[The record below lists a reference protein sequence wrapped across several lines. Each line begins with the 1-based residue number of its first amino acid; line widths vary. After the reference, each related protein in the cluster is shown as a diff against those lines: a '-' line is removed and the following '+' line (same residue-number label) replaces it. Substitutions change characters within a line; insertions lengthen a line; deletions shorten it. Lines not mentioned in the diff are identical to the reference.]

1 MVLIGG
7 GERAEA
13 VGHSFAAV
21 PPPSGDGFHVAR
33 PFGPHARAKRHGEDT
48 RRAGKMSAASA
59 RSGGGGS
66 EDPAVANRTNVL
78 LNRWRAGEVTILQ
91 RLYRSARLT
100 GASFRRGCLSLFS
113 RTNASVR
120 AANE

>member
-1 MVLIGG
+1 
-7 GERAEA
+7 
-13 VGHSFAAV
+13 
-21 PPPSGDGFHVAR
+21 
-33 PFGPHARAKRHGEDT
+33 
-48 RRAGKMSAASA
+48 MSAASA

-100 GASFRRGCLSLFS
+100 GASPGAVSSFFTNERTRPRG
-113 RTNASVR
+113 
-120 AANE
+120 E